1 MYFKAVILQIVMLL
15 LIVLI
20 GLILRTR
27 KVFTDQVIK
36 GANTLL
42 LQVTWPAMILMS
54 AQKDLSPD
62 QVPQVLTVLGVGF
75 AIMLVT
81 CLAVFYLAKGRIQ
94 ANRHAVF
101 AGISTLPNVGFV
113 GIPVISAMYGNQGV
127 IYLSGYIVALN
138 ISVWTVFHWLIQ
150 DNARDFLRSLLNP
163 GIIASLLS
171 IVFIVTG
178 FRLPEPLLSLCNHL
192 GNMTIALSMLLVG
205 ARFKETINLK
215 QIKSGALWL
224 SMGIRLLLI
233 PVIVAFLLKLI
244 GITGIS
250 YGVLVVGSALPAA
263 AATQFMAERYGKDTG
278 LAAQSASLSMVV
290 CLITLPL
297 VLLIAGI

>member
-113 GIPVISAMYGNQGV
+113 GIPVISAMYGSQGV

-215 QIKSGALWL
+215 QIKSGSLWL

>member
-62 QVPQVLTVLGVGF
+62 QVPQVLTVLGIGF

-94 ANRHAVF
+94 ASRHAVF

-113 GIPVISAMYGNQGV
+113 GIPVISAMYGSQGV

>member
-62 QVPQVLTVLGVGF
+62 QDPQVLTVLGIGF
-75 AIMLVT
+75 AIMLIT
-81 CLAVFYLAKGRIQ
+81 CLAVFYLAKGRVL
-94 ANRHAVF
+94 ASRHAVF

>member
-62 QVPQVLTVLGVGF
+62 QVPQVLTVLGIGF

-94 ANRHAVF
+94 ASRHAVF

>member
-94 ANRHAVF
+94 ASRHAVF